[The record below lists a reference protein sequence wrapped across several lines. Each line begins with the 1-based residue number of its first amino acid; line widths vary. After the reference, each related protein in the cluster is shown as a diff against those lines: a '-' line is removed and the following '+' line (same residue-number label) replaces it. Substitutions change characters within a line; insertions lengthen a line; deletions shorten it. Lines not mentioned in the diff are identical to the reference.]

1 MPSFAEP
8 LTRLMDALKSLP
20 GIGAK
25 SAQRLAFHVL
35 KAPRKEVE
43 DLAAALLEVK
53 NKLQLCKD
61 CFNIA
66 DHDQCPVCADPSR
79 DRTQICVVEEPG
91 NVAVIE
97 RAGGYGGLYHVLHGA
112 ISPIHGIGPGEIR
125 IAELM
130 TRVKAGGVTEV
141 ILATNPT
148 ADGETT
154 ATHLSSLLK
163 PLQVNVSRIGM
174 GLPVG
179 ADIEY
184 VDEVTLSKALAGRR
198 PVT

>member
-1 MPSFAEP
+1 MTTFAEP
-8 LTRLMDALKSLP
+8 LARLMAALRSLP

-25 SAQRLAFHVL
+25 SAQRLAFHIL
-35 KAPRKEVE
+35 KSPRREVE
-43 DLAAALLEVK
+43 ALAAALVEVK
-53 NKLQLCKD
+53 DRLRLCRE

-66 DHDQCPVCADPSR
+66 DDERCPICFDPGR
-79 DRTQICVVEEPG
+79 DRSQICVVEEPG

-97 RAGGYGGLYHVLHGA
+97 RAGGYRGLYHVLHGA
-112 ISPIHGIGPGEIR
+112 ISPIHGIGPDQIR
-125 IAELM
+125 VAELLG
-130 TRVKAGGVTEV
+130 RARSEGIREV

-163 PLQVNVSRIGM
+163 SLNVQVSRIGM

-184 VDEVTLSKALAGRR
+184 VDEVTLSKALDGRR
-198 PVT
+198 PV

>member
-20 GIGAK
+20 GIGPK

-35 KAPRKEVE
+35 KSPRSEVE
-43 DLAAALLEVK
+43 ALAGALLDVK
-53 NKLQLCKD
+53 SRLRLCEE

-66 DHDQCPVCADPSR
+66 DRDQCPICSDPSR

-97 RAGGYGGLYHVLHGA
+97 RAGGYRGLYHVLHGA
-112 ISPIHGIGPGEIR
+112 ISPIHGIGPEQIHV
-125 IAELM
+125 AELIE
-130 TRVKAGGVTEV
+130 RARAAHVEEI

-154 ATHLSSLLK
+154 ATHLSTLLK
-163 PLQVNVSRIGM
+163 PLPIRVSRIGM

-184 VDEVTLSKALAGRR
+184 VDEVTLSKALDGRR
-198 PVT
+198 PV

>member
-1 MPSFAEP
+1 MPTFALP
-8 LTRLMDALKSLP
+8 LSRLVEALRSLP
-20 GIGAK
+20 GIGQK

-35 KAPRKEVE
+35 KSPLREIE
-43 DLAAALLEVK
+43 ELAAALLEVK
-53 NKLQLCKD
+53 EKLRLCGT

-66 DHDQCPVCADPSR
+66 DAEQCPLCEDPGR

-97 RAGGYGGLYHVLHGA
+97 RAGGYRGLYHVLHGA
-112 ISPIHGIGPGEIR
+112 ISPIHGVGPDQIR
-125 IAELM
+125 VAELLE
-130 TRVKAGGVTEV
+130 RVRSGEVREV

-154 ATHLSSLLK
+154 ATHISSLLR
-163 PLQVNVSRIGM
+163 PLSIRVTRIGM

-184 VDEVTLSKALAGRR
+184 VDEVTLSKALDGRR
-198 PVT
+198 PV

>member
-35 KAPRKEVE
+35 KAPVQEIE
-43 DLAAALLEVK
+43 DLATALLEVK
-53 NKLQLCKD
+53 TKLQLCQD

-66 DHDQCPVCADPSR
+66 DHEQCPICADPSR
-79 DRTQICVVEEPG
+79 DRSQICVVEEPG

-97 RAGGYGGLYHVLHGA
+97 RTGGYGGLYHVLHGA
-112 ISPIHGIGPGEIR
+112 ISPIHGIGPEHIR
-125 IAELM
+125 VAELLS
-130 TRVKAGGVTEV
+130 RVKGANISEI

-163 PLQVNVSRIGM
+163 ALDLRVSRIGM

-184 VDEVTLSKALAGRR
+184 VDEVTLSKALDGRR
-198 PVT
+198 PV

>member
-8 LTRLMDALKSLP
+8 LTKLMEALKSLP

-35 KAPRKEVE
+35 KSPRAEVE
-43 DLAAALLEVK
+43 ALASALLEVK
-53 NKLQLCKD
+53 SRLRLCAD

-66 DHDQCPVCADPSR
+66 DAERCPICSDPSR
-79 DRTQICVVEEPG
+79 DRTQVCVVEEPG

-97 RAGGYGGLYHVLHGA
+97 RAGGYHGLYHVLHGA
-112 ISPIHGIGPGEIR
+112 ISPIHGVGPDHIR
-125 IAELM
+125 ISEVVD
-130 TRVKAGGVTEV
+130 RVRNGGIQEV

-154 ATHLSSLLK
+154 ATHLSALLK
-163 PLQVNVSRIGM
+163 TLPVRVSRIGM

-184 VDEVTLSKALAGRR
+184 VDEVTLTKALDGRR
-198 PVT
+198 PV

>member
-1 MPSFAEP
+1 MPPFAEP

-20 GIGAK
+20 GIGPK
-25 SAQRLAFHVL
+25 SAQRLAFHFL
-35 KAPRKEVE
+35 KAPRSEV
-43 DLAAALLEVK
+43 DALAAALLDVK
-53 NKLQLCKD
+53 SRLRLCAQ

-66 DHDQCPVCADPSR
+66 DQERCPICMDPGRDQA
-79 DRTQICVVEEPG
+79 QICVVEEPG

-97 RAGGYGGLYHVLHGA
+97 RAGGYRGLYHVLHGS
-112 ISPIHGIGPGEIR
+112 ISPMHGIGPDQIR
-125 IAELM
+125 ASELLD
-130 TRVKAGGVTEV
+130 RVHAGGIQEV

-154 ATHLSSLLK
+154 ATHLAALLK
-163 PLQVNVSRIGM
+163 LLHVRVSRIGM

-184 VDEVTLSKALAGRR
+184 VDEVTLSKALDGRR
-198 PVT
+198 PV